1 MSVTSKVSAAA
12 AALMLAGGVAAA
24 AVPARAATAQCG
36 ASCVELVSRVSAH
49 YDPFLPP
56 LVLDALDRG
65 QAPGTAIVLSL
76 ASHRNAGE
84 DFEASV
90 STVNDFLQA
99 GLVGPGLALHY
110 GCVVGAPFPS
120 CPSGAVNDVAFELQY
135 TPDGA
140 PTGQCVGVPAT
151 AGQGTQV
158 SLQPCG
164 TSATVWIVD
173 SSASINGSYVPLING
188 TDTNFS
194 NPYVLTYP
202 ATPFLWWLRPGI
214 PQLETA
220 ALQEN
225 AAGRVPDNQ
234 LWREDVGVLR
244 LPGE

>member
-1 MSVTSKVSAAA
+1 MPVTSKVAAAA

-36 ASCVELVSRVSAH
+36 ASCVELSSRVSAS
-49 YDPFLPP
+49 YDPFLAP

-90 STVNDFLQA
+90 STVNQYLQA
-99 GLVGPGLALHY
+99 GLVGLNVAQHY

-120 CPSGAVNDVAFELQY
+120 CPSGDVNDVAFELQY

-140 PTGQCVGVPAT
+140 STGQCVGVPAT

-164 TSATVWIVD
+164 VSAATVWIVD
-173 SSASINGSYVPLING
+173 SPASINGSYVPLING

-194 NPYVLTYP
+194 HPYVLTYP
-202 ATPFLWWLRPGI
+202 ATPFLWWLPPGI

-220 ALQEN
+220 TLQEN

-244 LPGE
+244 